1 MANIK
6 DLIHTGRLTEARK
19 ELIELVK
26 TAPADTTNR
35 TLLFQ
40 VLVYLGEFTKAES
53 HLKILAGQDSE
64 RLPMFNS
71 CQELLTA
78 EKERLAVLSG
88 KTPPSFLPDVPPCSS
103 EYQQLLKT
111 LAAGR
116 GDEADDLRKKPATEF
131 GSVSG
136 TVNGTAF
143 TKFEDTDTA
152 LTWFLEAF
160 VHERYLLIPFTA
172 IRELNIATPANF
184 LDLCWISAQ
193 VTMWKDGLALNCYLP
208 VLYAK
213 SYEADDEMIRLGRKT
228 SWSSLGGSAIR
239 GAGQHVF
246 ETDSKDY
253 GLLEIREMSFDYLQ
267 TEDRGQKTDG

>member
-1 MANIK
+1 MVNIK
-6 DLIHTGRLTEARK
+6 DLIHAGRLSDARK

-40 VLVYLGEFTKAES
+40 VLVYLGEFAKAES

-78 EKERLAVLSG
+78 EKERVAVMSA
-88 KTPPSFLPDVPPCSS
+88 KTPPSFLPDVPPGSS
-103 EYQQLLKT
+103 EYQELLT
-111 LAAGR
+111 ALAAGR
-116 GDEADDLRKKPATEF
+116 GDEVEELREKLATEF

-136 TVNGTAF
+136 TVNGTPF
-143 TKFEDTDTA
+143 TKFQDTDTA

-160 VHERYLLIPFTA
+160 VHERYLLIPFSA
-172 IRELNIATPANF
+172 IRELNIAPPANF

-208 VLYAK
+208 VLYGQ
-213 SYEADDEMIRLGRKT
+213 SYEAEDELTRLGRKT
-228 SWSSLGGSAIR
+228 SWSSLGGTAIK
-239 GAGQHVF
+239 GAGQHVY

-253 GLLEIREMSFDYLQ
+253 SLLEIREMTFDYRK
-267 TEDRGQKTDG
+267 TEE